1 MREQM
6 RSELVKL
13 RSTRTNLGLL
23 FGMVGLVLLIV
34 IVTGAAVTP
43 AELAKDEH
51 QRALFGLGLA
61 GGFIASLIGVMSI
74 TSEYRHGT
82 IRPTFV
88 FTPRRGR
95 VVSAKVFSSFILGVI
110 FGLIT
115 EAVAFAVGLSILAI
129 RGVDVVLPT
138 HELLVVALGSIA
150 CAALMA
156 ALGVGVGAVARNQV
170 LAVIGVVVWFMVVEN
185 VVVSVWPEIGKFFPL
200 AAGDAMTGINS
211 DQLLTAP
218 QGALVLVGY
227 VLVLLRRAC
236 RHAEDGREVA
246 EFRKGCMSVEV
257 RRAEGRAPLRRQ
269 EGRVERVVIA
279 IDAVTALTSLTPR
292 HSNRAGAGHCRDRSS
307 RRDDCSARRN
317 RAHRLHLSATPIGRS
332 RRRSRFLQPRR
343 SIERFV
349 HRQSRETAPQT
360 STDLSRP
367 IGTRRCSLL
376 PGRRLSWP
384 F

>member
-74 TSEYRHGT
+74 TSEFRHGT

-115 EAVAFAVGLSILAI
+115 EAVAFAVGLAILAI
-129 RGVDVVLPT
+129 RGVDVVVPT
-138 HELLVVALGSIA
+138 HELLFVALGSIA

-185 VVVSVWPEIGKFFPL
+185 VMVGVWPQIGKFFPL

-211 DQLLTAP
+211 DQLLTAS

-227 VLVLLRRAC
+227 VLVSFFAAL
-236 RHAEDGREVA
+236 
-246 EFRKGCMSVEV
+246 
-257 RRAEGRAPLRRQ
+257 
-269 EGRVERVVIA
+269 
-279 IDAVTALTSLTPR
+279 AVTQR
-292 HSNRAGAGHCRDRSS
+292 MD
-307 RRDDCSARRN
+307 
-317 RAHRLHLSATPIGRS
+317 
-332 RRRSRFLQPRR
+332 
-343 SIERFV
+343 V
-349 HRQSRETAPQT
+349 K
-360 STDLSRP
+360 
-367 IGTRRCSLL
+367 
-376 PGRRLSWP
+376 
-384 F
+384 

>member
-74 TSEYRHGT
+74 TSEFRHGT

-115 EAVAFAVGLSILAI
+115 EAVAFAVGLAILAI
-129 RGVDVVLPT
+129 RGVDVVVPT
-138 HELLVVALGSIA
+138 HELVFVALGSIA

-185 VVVSVWPEIGKFFPL
+185 VMVGVWPQIGKFFPL

-211 DQLLTAP
+211 DQLLTAS

-227 VLVLLRRAC
+227 VLVSFLAAL
-236 RHAEDGREVA
+236 
-246 EFRKGCMSVEV
+246 
-257 RRAEGRAPLRRQ
+257 
-269 EGRVERVVIA
+269 
-279 IDAVTALTSLTPR
+279 AVTQR
-292 HSNRAGAGHCRDRSS
+292 MD
-307 RRDDCSARRN
+307 
-317 RAHRLHLSATPIGRS
+317 
-332 RRRSRFLQPRR
+332 
-343 SIERFV
+343 V
-349 HRQSRETAPQT
+349 K
-360 STDLSRP
+360 
-367 IGTRRCSLL
+367 
-376 PGRRLSWP
+376 
-384 F
+384 